1 MFRVPTKGDDRAQEV
16 VGAANLAKT
25 RQIVAIDEGAAS
37 VYPASHPCCQERTMD
52 PRYPIGKYQAPPDV
66 TPAKRAEAIR
76 EIGTAPQQI
85 RAAVNGL
92 TDAQLDSPYREGG
105 WTVRQVA
112 HHLADSHMNAYV
124 RWRLALTE
132 NEPTIKPYEEGAWA
146 NLEDAAHA
154 PVEVSLRLLDAL
166 HERWVRLLR
175 SVKEPEFART
185 FRHPEHGVRTLDWM
199 LFLYAWHGKHHTA
212 HVTELRK
219 QKGW

>member
-1 MFRVPTKGDDRAQEV
+1 
-16 VGAANLAKT
+16 
-25 RQIVAIDEGAAS
+25 
-37 VYPASHPCCQERTMD
+37 MD
-52 PRYPIGKYQAPPDV
+52 PRYPVGKYQVPTEV

-76 EIGTAPQQI
+76 EIGAAPQKI

-92 TDAQLDSPYREGG
+92 NDAQLDTRYRDGG
-105 WTVRQVA
+105 WTVRQVV
-112 HHLADSHMNAYV
+112 HHLADSHMNAYM

-146 NLEDAAHA
+146 KLEDAAHA
-154 PVEVSLRLLDAL
+154 PVEVSLKLLDAL
-166 HERWVRLLR
+166 HERWVRLLQ
-175 SVKEPEFART
+175 SAQDHDFART

-199 LFLYAWHGKHHTA
+199 LFLYAWHGTHHTA